1 MVFIMVL
8 STINW
13 GQKFP
18 LIMLHHN
25 PISKHR
31 LLGDIIQ
38 PYPASFWWKIT
49 SLRPASFWP
58 SVAPRE
64 ANLSRWSRGPF
75 RPRPPWWS
83 QNLDPQR
90 RVCSGHVQPPFCRE
104 THPNQWKYMEIQ
116 LRYIYVITFGR
127 VLIPSPKDVSTS
139 MGPQGFLPGWS
150 FSPCRWPPPRRA
162 GCCRCRGWWPR
173 RNSMEPGRMIPPTP
187 KGPQGTPRDPKGPQG
202 TPRDPKGPQGTPR
215 TPSHLRCDLVTVAS
229 WWSIVIGKN
238 PIKNLQPIQITL
250 FVASIPMVH
259 AKCPFSAG

>member
-1 MVFIMVL
+1 MGWSLKHQLSSLGRKVTAAYLPYGFYHGFIYYKL
-8 STINW
+8 
-13 GQKFP
+13 G
-18 LIMLHHN
+18 
-25 PISKHR
+25 SKIPPDHAPSQSH
-31 LLGDIIQ
+31 LKTSVAWW
-38 PYPASFWWKIT
+38 YHPASFWWKVT

-173 RNSMEPGRMIPPTP
+173 RNSMEPGRRIPPT
-187 KGPQGTPRDPKGPQG
+187 
-202 TPRDPKGPQGTPR
+202 PKGPQGTPR
-215 TPSHLRCDLVTVAS
+215 TPSHLRCDLVTGAS

-238 PIKNLQPIQITL
+238 PIKNLQPIQIAL
-250 FVASIPMVH
+250 FVVSIPMVH